1 MRFIRFYLCIFDI
14 FFIVFVL
21 VNYNNPAS
29 VFSMSV
35 CMCVVG
41 VLSVLV
47 GNWAS
52 NLSEAVLWH
61 YVGVFLPPAVSL
73 TTSDIWDA
81 AEVQTLSSA
90 APFISERAGGWPKG
104 VNLTSYDT
112 PAWAWGVGLG
122 VKGTAGDQVDRCT
135 ALVFSF

>member
-47 GNWAS
+47 GN
-52 NLSEAVLWH
+52 
-61 YVGVFLPPAVSL
+61 
-73 TTSDIWDA
+73 
-81 AEVQTLSSA
+81 
-90 APFISERAGGWPKG
+90 
-104 VNLTSYDT
+104 
-112 PAWAWGVGLG
+112 
-122 VKGTAGDQVDRCT
+122 
-135 ALVFSF
+135 